1 MWKDPIIEETRK
13 RRDELAQKLGGE
25 LEAIC
30 KALQER
36 EAKTTRKVVSL
47 QPRKTRPFLSFYASR
62 QAKSQNPSRA
72 CSNL

>member
-13 RRDELAQKLGGE
+13 RRDELAQKLGNE

-30 KALQER
+30 KALQEK

-47 QPRKTRPFLSFYASR
+47 QPRKARLPPKA
-62 QAKSQNPSRA
+62 A
-72 CSNL
+72 